1 MKQFIVEYLWYDEE
15 NGFDRCGQHTVRT
28 LNELSKWLND
38 QPTTENI
45 RIVNIKPTE
54 QKVKYK
60 SYYDKKESR

>member
-1 MKQFIVEYLWYDEE
+1 MKQFIVEYY
-15 NGFDRCGQHTVRT
+15 GIGRRGQHVVRT
-28 LNELSKWLND
+28 LNELSRWLND
-38 QPTTENI
+38 QPTTDNI